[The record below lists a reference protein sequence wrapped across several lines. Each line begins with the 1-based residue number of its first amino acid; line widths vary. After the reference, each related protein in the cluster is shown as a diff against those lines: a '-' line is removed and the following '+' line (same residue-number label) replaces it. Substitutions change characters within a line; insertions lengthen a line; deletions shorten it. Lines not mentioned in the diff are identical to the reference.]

1 MKLTQDIL
9 DKINEIHK
17 KYPNATSV
25 GWGKK
30 IVNGVHNGEYAISI
44 SVANKK
50 PLSELKPEE
59 VIESKVNIG
68 GVEIPTD
75 INQQAQAEYL
85 SVCGDNLSPG
95 GCGYMFSAV
104 NNSNNRATNQIIM
117 GGISVS
123 SDNNDCTVGTLG
135 GIVRHTASGCVVG
148 LTNRHVTIGEPS
160 FTAYRDPNGLIQ
172 NEFDPPNRIFQTGEG
187 SWNSSTSLGVSLAY
201 TPAAPSSSGQSI
213 QCDAALV
220 SIEQSR
226 FDTTIVPVNERSWNQ
241 QGLQSIMGNNPPPFA
256 TTNEI
261 DNLEVTNPRAYS
273 TGRTLGPKGLMPN
286 CPMVIVQVGVSVNVP
301 GNWERPHGLCPVD
314 SQGNIVGTS
323 TPVSYDNIIKYAK
336 PIPADPNN
344 QAINIF
350 EGDVNEQN
358 QNLVNGCYNPVWKGD
373 SGSFLLAD
381 INGTVK
387 IVGLVFAGSVGG
399 TTDSGVALFT
409 YGFACRIDKV
419 AEQLGIEAYVAGNQM
434 VDPSTI
440 EYKTINGLSSDPTIT
455 CDGEVYSQMG
465 LTNSLQDNC

>member
-9 DKINEIHK
+9 DKISEIHK

-59 VIESKVNIG
+59 VIESKVNIA
-68 GVEIPTD
+68 GVEFSTD
-75 INQQAQAEYL
+75 INQAEQAQHV

-95 GCGYMFSAV
+95 GCGYFPSGV
-104 NNSNNRATNQIIM
+104 NNANNRATNQIIM
-117 GGISVS
+117 GGLSIS

-135 GIVRHTASGCVVG
+135 GIVKHIASGCVVG
-148 LTNRHVTIGEPS
+148 LTNRHVTVGEPS

-172 NEFDPPNRIFQTGEG
+172 NEFDPPNRIFQRGEG
-187 SWNSSTSLGVSLAY
+187 NWSSSTSLGVSLAY
-201 TPAAPSSSGQSI
+201 TPAPPASSGQTI

-220 SIEQSR
+220 SIEESR
-226 FDTTIVPVNERSWNQ
+226 FNTTIVPVNERSWNQ

-256 TTNEI
+256 TTNEL

-286 CPMVIVQVGVSVNVP
+286 CPMVIMQVGVSITVP
-301 GNWERPHGLCPVD
+301 GNWARPHGLCP
-314 SQGNIVGTS
+314 SAGTS
-323 TPVSYDNIIKYAK
+323 TPVSYDNLIRYAK
-336 PIPADPNN
+336 PLPSDPNN

-350 EGDVNEQN
+350 EGDVNQGN
-358 QNLVNGCYNPVWKGD
+358 QNLVNGCYNPVYQGD

-387 IVGLVFAGSVGG
+387 IVGLVFAGMAGG
-399 TTDSGVALFT
+399 ALESGQPLFT

-419 AEQLGIEAYVAGNQM
+419 AQQLGIEAYIAGGQM

-440 EYKTINGLSSDPTIT
+440 EYKTINGLSSDQTIT

-465 LTNSLQDNC
+465 LTDTLQDNC